1 VVGRREREPTD
12 LRCPPRTR
20 GVASAGGTGLTLAT
34 RSRTREADVADLV
47 LPTDL
52 VPRDGRFGC
61 GPSKVRP
68 EALARLAEVGDD
80 LLGTSHRQPRVKD
93 QVRRLQDG
101 LGALFALPDGYEVL
115 LTVGGAT
122 AFWESAA
129 FGLVERRARHYTF
142 GEFSAKFAK
151 ATAAAPWLDD
161 PDVVSSAPGT
171 RPDTSPA
178 PGCDVQA
185 FTHNETSTGVMQQPE
200 RPDDALVLV
209 DATSGAGGLPVELRD
224 VDVYYFSLQKGFASE
239 GGLTVALLSPAA
251 VDRIRRIAD
260 SGRYVPTFL
269 DLATALDNSRKHQ
282 TYNTPSVSSV
292 FLAAEQVDW
301 MNERFGGLDGVV
313 DQQRAKAATVYG
325 WAEQREWADPFV
337 HDPAARSLVVATVDL
352 AAEVTADEVNA
363 VLRANGIL
371 DTDAYRKLGRNQ
383 LRVGMFPAVDAADL
397 EAYTACV
404 DWVVER
410 IAVG

>member
-1 VVGRREREPTD
+1 
-12 LRCPPRTR
+12 
-20 GVASAGGTGLTLAT
+20 
-34 RSRTREADVADLV
+34 VADLV

-61 GPSKVRP
+61 GPSRIRP

-93 QVRRLQDG
+93 QVRRLQEG
-101 LGALFALPDGYEVL
+101 LATLFGPPDGYEVL

-142 GEFSAKFAK
+142 GEFSSKFAK
-151 ATAAAPWLDD
+151 ATAAAPWLDE
-161 PDVVSSAPGT
+161 PDVVSSPPGT
-171 RPDTSPA
+171 RPDASPA
-178 PGCDVQA
+178 SGCDVQA

-200 RPDDALVLV
+200 RPDAALVLV
-209 DATSGAGGLPVELRD
+209 DATSGAGGLPVDLRD

-251 VDRIRRIAD
+251 VDRIRTIAD
-260 SGRYVPTFL
+260 SDRYVPTFL

-282 TYNTPSVSSV
+282 TYNTPSVSTV

-301 MNERFGGLDGVV
+301 MNERFGGLAGVV
-313 DQQRAKAATVYG
+313 DHQREKAATVYG
-325 WAEQREWADPFV
+325 WAEEREWASPFV
-337 HDPAARSLVVATVDL
+337 LDPDARSLVVATVDL

-410 IAVG
+410 IA